1 MLRARWEYRAA
12 ASPLPPRQQTDGWAS
27 RGAAGPQL
35 RCGGNDAARAASGG
49 ATRRRG
55 DEGGVQRL
63 RRAARAVRS
72 GRGGL
77 GVHRGRVSRH
87 GRCLRV
93 GGLLP
98 AYRRATRPASSR
110 LRPRRARLHRGSVSR
125 HERSREGRARRAG
138 GCAAG
143 LLERRGRGVQ
153 QREGPD
159 RGRLGL
165 LPQRARRAPSGR
177 REGGAGSARAGGSAN
192 SSDEAGEFNG
202 RGPRAAR
209 SAVAAGSAYRGR
221 VARAAARGGQQV
233 GGLPA
238 YSSNEDGEACGCAR
252 ARRALFVVLVILKK
266 RSGSPP
272 KR

>member
-1 MLRARWEYRAA
+1 MHTRSSAAATGSEGGEVWPRRARRA
-12 ASPLPPRQQTDGWAS
+12 PRA
-27 RGAAGPQL
+27 
-35 RCGGNDAARAASGG
+35 CI
-49 ATRRRG
+49 ATRAVSAGWRTAGLRQGRRVHACG
-55 DEGGVQRL
+55 C
-63 RRAARAVRS
+63 
-72 GRGGL
+72 GGL
-77 GVHRGRVSRH
+77 GVHRV
-87 GRCLRV
+87 
-93 GGLLP
+93 
-98 AYRRATRPASSR
+98 
-110 LRPRRARLHRGSVSR
+110 SVSR

-159 RGRLGL
+159 RGAAAA
-165 LPQRARRAPSGR
+165 RARRAPSGR

-272 KR
+272 NAKY

>member
-1 MLRARWEYRAA
+1 MSAGWRTAGLPSDKAGKFTPAA
-12 ASPLPPRQQTDGWAS
+12 AAGSACTAIAY
-27 RGAAGPQL
+27 RGT
-35 RCGGNDAARAASGG
+35 SG
-49 ATRRRG
+49 R
-55 DEGGVQRL
+55 E
-63 RRAARAVRS
+63 
-72 GRGGL
+72 RGGL
-77 GVHRGRVSRH
+77 GGQVVV
-87 GRCLRV
+87 LQ
-93 GGLLP
+93 
-98 AYRRATRPASSR
+98 AYSSDEAGEFNSEKGPIEDGE
-110 LRPRRARLHRGSVSR
+110 PR
-125 HERSREGRARRAG
+125 
-138 GCAAG
+138 
-143 LLERRGRGVQ
+143 
-153 QREGPD
+153 
-159 RGRLGL
+159 
-165 LPQRARRAPSGR
+165 RARRAPSGR